1 MNNKMNARS
10 LLGRLAFISALIT
23 AASTSLAQ
31 QVSVPP
37 QPLLSREQV
46 KIAVTTVT
54 PFSVGRDFVSMVNN
68 QITVVLTEHDFSPVA
83 GPAPPA
89 FYVPVTN
96 GEVILGRLPQGF
108 YSVEVLSRSQ
118 STQANTLVGR
128 TQFNIET
135 DTVAASSAYPAY
147 NYTDLWWNSTESGW
161 GISIHVKRDK
171 FFAAWFVYDAAGNP
185 TWYTFQGGRWE
196 TATRYSGPIYVTHA
210 APNSGVGPLSSLTI
224 AAAGFGVM
232 TFNGTD
238 QAVFTY
244 DIGGISGNK
253 SIVRQPF

>member
-1 MNNKMNARS
+1 MNMRT
-10 LLGRLAFISALIT
+10 LLGRFTLVSALIT
-23 AASTSLAQ
+23 AATSGLAQ
-31 QVSVPP
+31 QVSVPL
-37 QPLLSREQV
+37 QSLLSREQV

-54 PFSVGRDFVSMVNN
+54 PFSVGRETVSMFNN

-96 GEVILGRLPQGF
+96 GEVILGRLPQGS

-118 STQANTLVGR
+118 STQANTFVGR
-128 TQFNIET
+128 TQFNIEN

-147 NYTDLWWNSTESGW
+147 NYTDLWWNSSESGW

-171 FFAAWFVYDAAGNP
+171 FFAAWFVYDASGNP
-185 TWYTFQGGRWE
+185 TWYSLQGGRWE

-210 APNSGVGPLSSLTI
+210 APNSGVGPLSALTI
-224 AAAGFGVM
+224 TSSGFGVV

-238 QAVFTY
+238 QATFTY

>member
-1 MNNKMNARS
+1 MNMRTF
-10 LLGRLAFISALIT
+10 LGRFTLVGALIT
-23 AASTSLAQ
+23 AASSGLAQ
-31 QVSVPP
+31 QVSVPL
-37 QPLLSREQV
+37 QSLLSREEV
-46 KIAVTTVT
+46 KINVTTTT
-54 PFSVGRDFVSMVNN
+54 PFSVGRDTVSMFNN

-96 GEVILGRLPQGF
+96 GQVILGRLPQGS
-108 YSVEVLSRSQ
+108 YSVEVLSRNQ
-118 STQANTLVGR
+118 STSANTLVGR
-128 TQFNIET
+128 AQFNVAD

-147 NYTDLWWNSTESGW
+147 NYTDLWWNSNESGW

-171 FFAAWFVYDAAGNP
+171 FFAAWFVYDASGNP
-185 TWYTFQGGRWE
+185 TWYTLQGGRWE
-196 TATRYSGPIYVTHA
+196 TATRYSGPIYITHA

-224 AAAGFGVM
+224 RSVGFGVV

-244 DIGGISGNK
+244 DINGISGNK

>member
-1 MNNKMNARS
+1 MRTF
-10 LLGRLAFISALIT
+10 LGRFALICALLT
-23 AASTSLAQ
+23 AASGTLAQ
-31 QVSVPP
+31 QVSVPL
-37 QPLLSREQV
+37 QSLLSREEV
-46 KIAVTTVT
+46 KIAVTTLT
-54 PFSVGRDFVSMVNN
+54 PFSVGRDTVLMANN
-68 QITVVLTEHDFSPVA
+68 QITVILTEHDFSPVA

-89 FYVPVTN
+89 FYVPVTS

-108 YSVEVLSRSQ
+108 YSVEVFSRNQ
-118 STQANTLVGR
+118 STSANTLVGR
-128 TQFNIET
+128 TQFNIAN

-147 NYTDLWWNSTESGW
+147 NYTDLWWNSSESGW

-185 TWYTFQGGRWE
+185 TWYTLQAGRWE
-196 TATRYSGPIYVTHA
+196 TATRYSAPIYVTHA

-224 AAAGFGVM
+224 RPTGFGVI

-244 DIGGISGNK
+244 DINGISGNK

>member
-1 MNNKMNARS
+1 MNMRT
-10 LLGRLAFISALIT
+10 LLGRFTLVGVLMS
-23 AASTSLAQ
+23 AASSGLAQ
-31 QVSVPP
+31 QVSVPL
-37 QPLLSREQV
+37 QSLLSREEV
-46 KIAVTTVT
+46 KINVSTVT
-54 PFSVGRDFVSMVNN
+54 PFSVGRDSVSMFNN
-68 QITVVLTEHDFSPVA
+68 QITVILTEHDFSPVA

-89 FYVPVTN
+89 FYVPVTT
-96 GEVILGRLPQGF
+96 GQVILGRLPQGS
-108 YSVEVLSRSQ
+108 YSVEVLSRNPRTS
-118 STQANTLVGR
+118 ANTLVGR
-128 TQFNIET
+128 TQFNVSD

-147 NYTDLWWNSTESGW
+147 NYTDLWWNPNESGW

-171 FFAAWFVYDAAGNP
+171 FFAAWFVYDASGNP
-185 TWYTFQGGRWE
+185 TWYSLQGGRWE

-224 AAAGFGVM
+224 TSAGFGVV

-244 DIGGISGNK
+244 DINGISGNK